1 MKKLKQSLI
10 GMGAIFAAG
19 AASAATAGPD
29 FTALT
34 GAISVDSTTAAVLA
48 VAALVIGVTLAV
60 SGAKVIIRM
69 VKGI

>member
-1 MKKLKQSLI
+1 MKNLNKFVV
-10 GMGAIFAAG
+10 GFGAAAAVN
-19 AASAATAGPD
+19 AASAATSGPD
-29 FTALT
+29 FTQLT
-34 GAISVDSTTAAVLA
+34 GAIDMSTTSAAVLA

>member
-1 MKKLKQSLI
+1 MKKLKQSLA
-10 GMGAIFAAG
+10 GTGAALAAG
-19 AASAATAGPD
+19 AASAATTGPD

-48 VAALVIGVTLAV
+48 VAALIIGVTLAV

>member
-1 MKKLKQSLI
+1 MKNLKRLI
-10 GMGAIFAAG
+10 AGAGAALAAG
-19 AASAATAGPD
+19 VASAATTGPD
-29 FTALT
+29 FSGLT